1 MTNLTVRSKAHLVE
15 LGYLVATV
23 EHYNAFTK
31 RKHDLWGCID
41 LLAIGN
47 KETLAIQV
55 TSKSNLS
62 ARRHKIEETEAY
74 PEMLR
79 SGWRVILH
87 GWYKEG
93 NRWKLKEVEL

>member
-1 MTNLTVRSKAHLVE
+1 MTLTARSKSYLQE
-15 LGYLVATV
+15 QGYTVALV

-31 RKHDLWGCID
+31 RKHDLFGCID
-41 LLAIGN
+41 LLAIGHGQ
-47 KETLAIQV
+47 TLAIQV

-62 ARRHKIEETEAY
+62 SRKKKIEETEAY

-79 SGWRVILH
+79 SGWMVALH

-93 NRWKLKEVEL
+93 NRWKLKEIQL